1 MGNFATGK
9 GTAFTAVAA
18 TALIVL
24 LNVVLI
30 KQALL

>member
-1 MGNFATGK
+1 MGNFVTGK
-9 GTAFTAVAA
+9 GTAFAAVAA

-30 KQALL
+30 RQALY